1 MSRTAD
7 DRRRDPRFDGHVDA
21 DDDDDFVFVPDAWDI
36 AMTFALDLEPT
47 LTCAALVELADA
59 MVMWAEGEEAEQLT
73 TQAIDGVWSA
83 AFEEQIRVGIAD
95 ASGLGDDWRAAA
107 DRAAADFERAPR
119 ESAVARAALQQFA
132 WAFGHEGAPPL
143 FCLCCIDEAVS
154 HAPPGERRQRALQA
168 AILAVRDA
176 AVPDD
181 EVAAALAAS
190 APGRLATDERRRAV
204 RLRLGRLARLGRD
217 SLRPLAAEL
226 DRIAA
231 EPLPADPALDDVWEV
246 VAHTLLAELAQPA
259 LN

>member
-7 DRRRDPRFDGHVDA
+7 DSRRDPRFDGHVDA
-21 DDDDDFVFVPDAWDI
+21 DDDFVFVPDAWDI
-36 AMTFALDLEPT
+36 AMTFALDLEPA

-59 MVMWAEGEEAEQLT
+59 MVMWAEGEEAEELT
-73 TQAIDGVWSA
+73 TRAIDGVWSA
-83 AFEEQIRVGIAD
+83 GLEAQIRAGIAG
-95 ASGLGDDWRAAA
+95 AGGLGGDWRKAA

-119 ESAVARAALQQFA
+119 ESPVARAALQQFA
-132 WAFGHEGAPPL
+132 WAFGQEGAPPL

-154 HAPPGERRQRALQA
+154 HAPPGERRQHALQTA
-168 AILAVRDA
+168 VLAVRDA
-176 AVPDD
+176 AVPDE

-190 APGRLATDERRRAV
+190 QPGRLATDERRRAV

-226 DRIAA
+226 QRIAD
-231 EPLPADPALDDVWEV
+231 EPLPADPTLDDVWEV
-246 VAHTLLAELAQPA
+246 VAHALLAELAQPV